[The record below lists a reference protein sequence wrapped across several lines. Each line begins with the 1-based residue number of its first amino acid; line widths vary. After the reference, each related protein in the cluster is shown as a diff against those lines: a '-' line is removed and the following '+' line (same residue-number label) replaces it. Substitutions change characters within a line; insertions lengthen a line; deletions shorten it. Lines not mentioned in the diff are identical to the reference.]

1 MNTLQNQLERLRE
14 DFREWK
20 AIYGDPLPGYSEPQD
35 RQKERNFFE
44 KEIARLHTTIAN
56 AERRG

>member
-14 DFREWK
+14 DFGEWK

-35 RQKERNFFE
+35 RQKERDFFE
-44 KEIARLHTTIAN
+44 KEIASLRRTIAN
-56 AERRG
+56 VNGQG